1 MKPRSDDMLSPCDGP
16 ISSLAVVF
24 AHLGKK
30 RQKGTR
36 IYSIAAAV
44 LEPGNSPREF
54 ATHVC
59 YDAFGARERHRSGL
73 SRQELAQAPDPAEAS
88 AAVSEFLSGHPFLL
102 TLVPRRHHPELLAFC
117 RAERCVDLGFA
128 AEFFLP
134 QLDAHTPK
142 RLWEH
147 VMGKPRRRVSFS
159 AAEMVELGTALVRH
173 IAGQRLSDRQCRSVP
188 VLRFFLDRSR
198 TLFGEVFVHAA
209 RRYREYF
216 GGLFDPCT
224 LPDTGNW
231 QAFLPVAEFASRSKP
246 PPPAAC
252 RAVPVET
259 VEERFRSLADADT
272 GFQYRPSQAEFAAAV
287 ATAFNEGQI
296 LCLEAGTGT
305 GKTQGYLIPSLEFL
319 RRNPDARVVISTYTK
334 SLQEQIFQRE
344 ITFSREKFRIYADI
358 PYALLKGK
366 SSYVCAEKL
375 DYTYEEGGDGRRLLV
390 WLYLLNTVLHF
401 PETDLDAIG
410 ARIREVLDKDGH
422 LSQTLALVSARTG
435 CTVKHRRCPAQ
446 VATARAQNA
455 RLVITNHHKLALMDQ
470 DSMLNGLF
478 PYCIID
484 EANHFEAAVRG
495 AFRTEAD
502 SAQAVRAAGYLER
515 SIYRFQRRAAGEAAE
530 AVETALQ
537 GLAAVRSGID
547 GLRDALTAVMRGA
560 RRMEEVAV
568 PAEHPRYRNG
578 QLKRHTTQI
587 GAAAGSVRDA
597 MEDLL
602 TEERR
607 RQLKIVHRTAGKIR
621 SELRLLTEYAENLV
635 IIGRRADLQGS
646 VLTCFL
652 RSTHFTLSAA
662 TVEVGELISENIHR
676 LRRSIVYTAA
686 TLRYKGRFDAFAE
699 IVGLDWEAARDD
711 NDGTSHPVVFKT
723 IGSPFD
729 DCNRQIV
736 VPDGALNGK
745 YSNKAAWLEWV
756 VGILPGL
763 IRENRGRTLVLFS
776 SYSDLQNVAGRIE
789 SRVLADGFPL
799 LVQRPGMPTVGLCEE
814 FRSVH
819 ESVLLGVDTFWY
831 GVDFKG
837 DTLTQVIITRIPYP
851 SPRDPVQQARRGLL
865 EADRYWRRYHYD
877 KQIKLQQGIGRLIR
891 SDRDRGR
898 VVILDARYRPE

>member
-1 MKPRSDDMLSPCDGP
+1 MLAPGEGP
-16 ISSLAVVF
+16 ISSLALVF
-24 AHLGKK
+24 AHLGGES
-30 RQKGTR
+30 RNGNR

-44 LEPGNSPREF
+44 LEPGKPPRRF
-54 ATHVC
+54 ATHVRFG
-59 YDAFGARERHRSGL
+59 AFGARERHRSGL
-73 SRQELAQAPDPAEAS
+73 SRRELARAPDPAEARE
-88 AAVSEFLSGHPFLL
+88 ATAEFLNGQPFVL
-102 TLVPRRHHPELLAFC
+102 TFSPRRQQRELTAFC
-117 RAERCVDLGFA
+117 RVPRCVDLGFA

-147 VMGKPRRRVSFS
+147 LMGKPRRRVSFS
-159 AAEMVELGTALVRH
+159 AAEMVDLGIALLRH
-173 IAGQRLSDRQCRSVP
+173 IAGRCLSDRQCRSAP
-188 VLRFFLDRSR
+188 VLRYFLERSR
-198 TLFGEVFVHAA
+198 TLFGDVFVHAA
-209 RRYREYF
+209 RRYRAYF

-231 QAFLPVAEFASRSKP
+231 QAFLPLAEFASRSRKP
-246 PPPAAC
+246 PAEC

-259 VEERFRSLADADT
+259 VEERFRSLAEAEA
-272 GFQYRPSQAEFAAAV
+272 GFQFRPSQAEFAAAV
-287 ATAFNEGQI
+287 ATALNEGQI

-319 RRNPDARVVISTYTK
+319 RRNPDTRIVISTYTK

-375 DYTYEEGGDGRRLLV
+375 DYTYEESGDGRQLLV

-401 PETDLDAIG
+401 PETDLDAVG
-410 ARIREVLDKDGH
+410 ARIREVLDESGQ
-422 LSQTLALVSARTG
+422 LSQTVALVSARTG

-470 DSMLNGLF
+470 DTMLNGLY

-484 EANHFEAAVRG
+484 EANHFESAVRG

-502 SAQAVRAAGYLER
+502 SGQAVRAANYLER
-515 SIYRFQRRAAGEAAE
+515 SLYRFQRHAAGEAAA

-537 GLAAVRSGID
+537 GLADVRDGIAE
-547 GLRDALTAVMRGA
+547 LRDALTAVMRGA

-568 PAEHPRYRNG
+568 PAEHPRYREG
-578 QLKRHTTQI
+578 RLKRHTTCI
-587 GAAAGSVRDA
+587 ASAAGSVSDA
-597 MEDLL
+597 VEELL

-607 RQLKIVHRTAGKIR
+607 RQLRIVYRTAGKIR
-621 SELRLLTEYAENLV
+621 SELRLLTEYGENMAL
-635 IIGRRADLQGS
+635 IGRRADLQGS
-646 VLTCFL
+646 VLTCYL
-652 RSTHFTLSAA
+652 RRRHFILGAA
-662 TVEVGELISENIHR
+662 PVEVGDIIGENIHR
-676 LRRSIVYTAA
+676 LRRAIVYTAA
-686 TLRYKGRFDAFAE
+686 TLRYKERFDAFAE
-699 IVGLDWEAARDD
+699 IVGIDREADREAD
-711 NDGTSHPVVFKT
+711 DGTSHPVVFKT
-723 IGSPFD
+723 IASPFD
-729 DCNRQIV
+729 DRHRRIV

-745 YSNKAAWLEWV
+745 YGNKAAWLEWV
-756 VGILPGL
+756 VDILPRL
-763 IRENRGRTLVLFS
+763 IRENQGRTLVLFS
-776 SYSDLQNVAGRIE
+776 SYSDLQHVAGRIE
-789 SRVLADGFPL
+789 RRVLADGFPL
-799 LVQRPGMPTVGLCEE
+799 LIQRPGMPTVGLCEA

-819 ESVLLGVDTFWY
+819 QSVLLGVDTFWY

-851 SPRDPVQQARRGLL
+851 SPRDPVQQARRALL
-865 EADRYWRRYHYD
+865 TPERYWRRYHYD

-898 VVILDARYRPE
+898 VVILDARYRPD